1 MFKCLMHPLSL
12 GWVLPVNGEDAGRTC
27 GFCKCVSP
35 RMPTFLPWE
44 HSGWATSLALMEQLR
59 AQPLLLFICH
69 FSAALRA
76 RVYFLSPTAEETQ
89 IGGGSETRL
98 SSNSRPDVLKQEIY
112 KMVNV
117 TQSCQPSWT
126 LRIFKSLSLC
136 TFSPHVIVILVYIHF
151 YFCILTY
158 FP

>member
-12 GWVLPVNGEDAGRTC
+12 GLVLPVNGEDAGRTC

-35 RMPTFLPWE
+35 PVPTFLPWE
-44 HSGWATSLALMEQLR
+44 HSSWAISPARVEQLR
-59 AQPLLLFICH
+59 VQPLLPLICH

-89 IGGGSETRL
+89 TGGGSETRR

-126 LRIFKSLSLC
+126 LRIFKPLSLC
-136 TFSPHVIVILVYIHF
+136 TFSPHVIVLVVCTQF
-151 YFCILTY
+151 YFCILAY

>member
-12 GWVLPVNGEDAGRTC
+12 GLVLPVNGEDAGRTC

-35 RMPTFLPWE
+35 PVPTFLPWE
-44 HSGWATSLALMEQLR
+44 HSSWAISPARVEQLR
-59 AQPLLLFICH
+59 VQPLLPLICH

-89 IGGGSETRL
+89 TGGGSETRR

-126 LRIFKSLSLC
+126 LRIFKPLSLC
-136 TFSPHVIVILVYIHF
+136 TFSPHVIVLLVCTQF
-151 YFCILTY
+151 YFCILAY